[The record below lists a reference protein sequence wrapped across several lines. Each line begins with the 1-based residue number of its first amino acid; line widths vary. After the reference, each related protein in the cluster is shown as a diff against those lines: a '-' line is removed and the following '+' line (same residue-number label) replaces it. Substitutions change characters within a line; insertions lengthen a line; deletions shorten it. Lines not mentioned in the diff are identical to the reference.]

1 MIPLYQENLDAIQ
14 IREKDSNHFSPH
26 LHKSIEIVYITK
38 GQLELGIDTQLY
50 HLDEGDLAIVF
61 PDQIHH
67 FQVFH
72 PGKNRAIHLL
82 AAPSYFGAY
91 RELLIT
97 LQAKNPVIKKDLL
110 DAEVLLALNKIMELA
125 GENTTL
131 HEGRKN
137 LDNTSLSTDKDTKAL
152 ETTSL
157 STGKDTKVLDT
168 TSLSTDNVITP
179 GQLNTKN
186 TLLHSWIQILL
197 SYTLQEL
204 TLIQRPNIH
213 DYDLVYQTI
222 AYVAEHFHEPL
233 SLTSMAKDLGISQF
247 TLSRVFSRTFH
258 KNFNQYMNEI
268 RLDYVTL
275 LLKDSDTSV
284 TEIMYDAGF
293 QSQATFN
300 RVFQEKYHMTPKQYR
315 KLTHMA

>member
-157 STGKDTKVLDT
+157 STG
-168 TSLSTDNVITP
+168 NVITP

-258 KNFNQYMNEI
+258 KNFNQYVNEI

-315 KLTHMA
+315 KLTHMT

>member
-137 LDNTSLSTDKDTKAL
+137 LDNTSLSTN
-152 ETTSL
+152 
-157 STGKDTKVLDT
+157 
-168 TSLSTDNVITP
+168 NVITP

-222 AYVAEHFHEPL
+222 AYVAAHFHEPL

-258 KNFNQYMNEI
+258 KNFNQYVNEI

-293 QSQATFN
+293 QSQATFD

>member
-14 IREKDSNHFSPH
+14 IREKNSNHFSPH

-91 RELLIT
+91 HELLIT
-97 LQAKNPVIKKDLL
+97 LQAKNPVIKKDFL

-125 GENTTL
+125 GKNTTL

-137 LDNTSLSTDKDTKAL
+137 LDNTSLSTN
-152 ETTSL
+152 
-157 STGKDTKVLDT
+157 
-168 TSLSTDNVITP
+168 NVITP

-258 KNFNQYMNEI
+258 KNFNQYVNEI